1 MSRVPPALAR
11 QIDRLARRAHAF
23 HRFAH
28 HPLCAAY
35 AGEVVRLGRR
45 TLLCRGCLFA
55 ACGAAA
61 GIVGALL
68 APAPHPR
75 ALTLALGAAAA
86 TVLAAVARP
95 RATPRLN
102 KLATR
107 ATPAAITAALATL
120 GLRARGAGGA
130 AVAFAAIAI
139 AFAAAILYRRRGPD
153 RSPCLG
159 CPEREARPV
168 CSGYRRM
175 ARREAAFAR
184 LAGRLLLDGPPALAR
199 SPSGRSGPGA
209 T

>member
-1 MSRVPPALAR
+1 VSRIPPAQAR
-11 QIDRLARRAHAF
+11 QIDRLARRAHGF

-35 AGEVVRLGRR
+35 VGEVVHLGRR
-45 TLLCRGCLFA
+45 TLLCRGCLLA

-61 GIVGALL
+61 GILGALL

-75 ALTLALGAAAA
+75 ELALALCAAAA
-86 TVLAAVARP
+86 IVLAAVARP

-107 ATPAAITAALATL
+107 ATPAAMTAALATL
-120 GLRARGAGGA
+120 GLRARGTGGV
-130 AVAFAAIAI
+130 AVAVAAIAI
-139 AFAAAILYRRRGPD
+139 PFTAAILYRRRGPD

-159 CPEREARPV
+159 CPEREARRV

-184 LAGRLLLDGPPALAR
+184 LAGRLLRPRA
-199 SPSGRSGPGA
+199 
-209 T
+209 